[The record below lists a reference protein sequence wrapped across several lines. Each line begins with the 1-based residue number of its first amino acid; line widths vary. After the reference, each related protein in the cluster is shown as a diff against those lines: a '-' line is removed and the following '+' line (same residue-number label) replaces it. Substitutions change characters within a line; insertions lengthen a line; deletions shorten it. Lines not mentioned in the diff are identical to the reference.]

1 MEKDYLQAEIQDES
15 LMDFMKN
22 HTPDGKNSKLEPFK
36 QQIFFLKE
44 QGYSSTQIAL
54 FLEEKKGVKITRQ
67 AVEKFIKTRHSQQ
80 NTFPV
85 FKKRMV
91 DKDAHPTQNNK
102 TKNRLPE
109 RIKSKP
115 KSDVD
120 AVFKI
125 DDTPL
130 EDLI

>member
-91 DKDAHPTQNNK
+91 DTVQVLWRASITLKVCSLKLSIVTTGLKQ
-102 TKNRLPE
+102 
-109 RIKSKP
+109 
-115 KSDVD
+115 
-120 AVFKI
+120 KI
-125 DDTPL
+125 F
-130 EDLI
+130 